1 MGLEELEIRD
11 LDQVVHVYSALL
23 CAHIRLLKLLM
34 PGVMWKEIPV
44 IVVFE
49 QNTYV
54 NALVTVK
61 NTLEQALVHA
71 GVKLSFYHKWSQINN
86 KHMLGKH
93 VSAKVKLEMVLATV
107 LSMTN
112 GTLCYCDTVMSL
124 GWAVLTEAVNRGAA
138 NAHTPALDVSMYRR
152 SQRGINLSSG
162 CGNAAVDLPSASLT
176 DARHAN
182 EGKLMLGKL
191 RDELMMV
198 TITKAPKS
206 AGSVVST
213 GGKRSVNGQYTR
225 DDMLAATLMLCHTRD
240 ELVAGNE
247 TIRIQ
252 SELYYN

>member
-1 MGLEELEIRD
+1 M
-11 LDQVVHVYSALL
+11 HVYSALL
-23 CAHIRLLKLLM
+23 CAHIKLLKILL
-34 PGVMWKEIPV
+34 PGVMWKEVPV

-93 VSAKVKLEMVLATV
+93 VSARVKLEMVLATAFA
-107 LSMTN
+107 MMN

-124 GWAVLTEAVNRGAA
+124 GWAVLTEAVNRSVSYMPTTASVHSSTA
-138 NAHTPALDVSMYRR
+138 STLDVSMYKR
-152 SQRGINLSSG
+152 SYRGVNLFSSYNNH
-162 CGNAAVDLPSASLT
+162 NAAMLDLPHESLT

-198 TITKAPKS
+198 NITKAPKS
-206 AGSVVST
+206 GGSVVST
-213 GGKRSVNGQYTR
+213 GGKRSVDGQYTR
-225 DDMLAATLMLCHTRD
+225 DDMLSAVLMLCHTRD
-240 ELVAGNE
+240 EVIAGN
-247 TIRIQ
+247 TAVRIQ
-252 SELYYN
+252 SESYYE